1 MMATA
6 AVPQLMRNRETGELV
21 AFALITAMGLFLVT
35 TAGDYTIIR
44 EGGIVGGGFLPL
56 LIGVVLTVLGSAQ
69 LVTAAIRV
77 RALASDSAE
86 LDRRDAV
93 RRQEAQT
100 RDAFGRT
107 ARQRTRQFA
116 LVLAATVVAVATA
129 SLLGLLAALG
139 LLSVFISAFVE
150 RRSWWAS
157 IVISVASVG
166 LVWLIFVPLL
176 GVPLPDGLIIDAIR
190 GQ

>member
-1 MMATA
+1 MMATT
-6 AVPQLMRNRETGELV
+6 AVSQVMRNRETGELV

>member
-1 MMATA
+1 MMATT

-21 AFALITAMGLFLVT
+21 AFALITALGLFLLT
-35 TAGDYTIIR
+35 TAGDYTIFR

-56 LIGVVLTVLGSAQ
+56 LIGVVLTVLGAAQ

-77 RALASDSAE
+77 RALAADGAE

-100 RDAFGRT
+100 PDAFGRT

-129 SLLGLLAALG
+129 SLLGLLVALG